1 MDSLLLVHI
10 HKRGPDLLLTLPI
23 PDLQESIGRLGLR
36 ALLRVRL
43 QGPILR
49 FTTDGIEEVSGAQA
63 VRTLPLRTLHL
74 HLFDPLSQP
83 QDPTGCPV
91 PPTSLPQRPDSPA
104 SL

>member
-1 MDSLLLVHI
+1 MAEPQLLLVHI
-10 HKRGPDLLLTLPI
+10 HKRGPDLLLTLPL

-63 VRTLPLRTLHL
+63 VHTLPLRTLHL
-74 HLFDPLSQP
+74 HLLPLNPSSNP
-83 QDPTGCPV
+83 GCPA